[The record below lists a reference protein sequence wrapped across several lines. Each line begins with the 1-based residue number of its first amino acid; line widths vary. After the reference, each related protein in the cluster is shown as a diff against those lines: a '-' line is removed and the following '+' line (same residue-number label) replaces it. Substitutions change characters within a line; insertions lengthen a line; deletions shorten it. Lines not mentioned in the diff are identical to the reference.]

1 MKVKYLLIVRDVEPP
16 QGRGKMAH
24 TLTNALELNASGH
37 DVKVLFEGQGVEWL
51 RLFEQREDGFTKGY
65 GQRFDQAHQAGV
77 LAGACNFCSSIRLL
91 ISLLRKQST
100 TRRPRCR
107 RVSGS
112 YGARLS
118 ASVWKA
124 PNLSAGLAASG

>member
-77 LAGACNFCSSIRLL
+77 LAGACNFCSSIRFKT
-91 ISLLRKQST
+91 SDSA
-100 TRRPRCR
+100 
-107 RVSGS
+107 
-112 YGARLS
+112 ARLS
-118 ASVWKA
+118 IPLYGEENEHGSLVPFLEAGWQV
-124 PNLSAGLAASG
+124 LSF